1 MVSVVSSRSTHMAEP
16 VCTLCAKQL
25 PEKKERI
32 LLRGQSKEAALC
44 ENALKAY
51 LRDKHPHQDL
61 EEILGSSSV
70 SRQYICHTCSS
81 LVRKWHTNHTNQLK
95 LEAEI
100 QGTTLLHT
108 RISATQQPTLTEGI
122 LDPSVVLGPP
132 QAASSPIP
140 TLPLTRQPL
149 REGEP
154 SSKRRRLPKTTT
166 DVQVGIKGYT

>member
-51 LRDKHPHQDL
+51 LRDKHLHQDL

-108 RISATQQPTLTEGI
+108 RICNTATHLNRGHSRSKCSSRATTGCIESHTYPTAH
-122 LDPSVVLGPP
+122 PP
-132 QAASSPIP
+132 
-140 TLPLTRQPL
+140 
-149 REGEP
+149 
-154 SSKRRRLPKTTT
+154 TTP
-166 DVQVGIKGYT
+166 